1 MPNLIQQIQTDTYQA
16 LKNHDP
22 EKVST
27 LRLLMAALK
36 NEQIAYGRELT
47 DQDIKAVIHRLIK
60 QHQAAAEFYQSAG
73 QIEKEKQELTEVDY
87 LNTYLPPALSTE
99 AINRV
104 IAETAQT
111 IGATSMISFGQ
122 LMKAV
127 MTNTKGQANGATV
140 KQQVENYL
148 KQHASG

>member
-1 MPNLIQQIQTDTYQA
+1 MPHLIKQIQTDTYQA

-36 NEQIAYGRELT
+36 NEQIALRCELT
-47 DQDIKAVIHRLIK
+47 DQNILVVIHRLIK
-60 QHQAAAEFYQSAG
+60 QRQDAAEFYQSAG
-73 QIEKEKQELTEVDY
+73 QIEKEKHELAEVDY

-111 IGATSMISFGQ
+111 IGATSIISFGQ

-127 MTNTKGQANGATV
+127 MTKTQGQTNGVTV